1 MASYV
6 FGSRGGGKNA
16 VVLVAEADPAALSL
30 RENSGSFEG
39 ALTSMVVVAARDS
52 GQNYSQERRVDLAL
66 PAPVRQRMAATWL
79 PMFREFELPPGVYQA
94 RFLVRDE
101 ATGRLGTV
109 LHEFEVPPAGQFG
122 VSTPILTDSVQ
133 QGQSGAAVRPVP
145 LARRT
150 FTPGEPLIVLFDVY
164 GATADPQ
171 TGAPRVSAESVLQH
185 ADGSPFSRM
194 PPSAI
199 APGPQGQLARRQ
211 DLSLKEASPGEYVLV
226 LTVRDEV
233 AGRTLELR
241 EPFEV
246 GSLAVESRA
255 TR

>member
-1 MASYV
+1 
-6 FGSRGGGKNA
+6 
-16 VVLVAEADPAALSL
+16 
-30 RENSGSFEG
+30 
-39 ALTSMVVVAARDS
+39 
-52 GQNYSQERRVDLAL
+52 
-66 PAPVRQRMAATWL
+66 
-79 PMFREFELPPGVYQA
+79 
-94 RFLVRDE
+94 
-101 ATGRLGTV
+101 
-109 LHEFEVPPAGQFG
+109 
-122 VSTPILTDSVQ
+122 
-133 QGQSGAAVRPVP
+133 
-145 LARRT
+145 
-150 FTPGEPLIVLFDVY
+150 
-164 GATADPQ
+164 
-171 TGAPRVSAESVLQH
+171 
-185 ADGSPFSRM
+185 M